1 MHQKVSMNKKKRIP
15 HPTPIK
21 KNKIKQK
28 RANKNFHNNNLSYQL
43 M

>member
-21 KNKIKQK
+21 KKYNKTEKSQQK
-28 RANKNFHNNNLSYQL
+28 LSQQ
-43 M
+43 

>member
-21 KNKIKQK
+21 KKKLTEKSQQK
-28 RANKNFHNNNLSYQL
+28 LSQQ
-43 M
+43 